1 LDKDSAVS
9 FWLMQ
14 TKIEKID
21 SSSAL
26 AIKIIDPS
34 IEETLDFLSF
44 REKLSLANISHQSK
58 RREWATARLA
68 IKDALD
74 VLKIP
79 YPGFFKDEHG
89 KSQVMIG
96 SGFVS
101 LTHTNGLAAA
111 IFNTNTSVGI
121 DLEHVKERVL
131 KIGPKFLSESE
142 LDFVQKDPLLH
153 TIAWSAKESIFKCQG
168 KRGVSFRENI
178 LLSPFDKNT
187 TTLKGKIIG
196 TEYDDHHFD
205 VEVRVIA
212 NVVLT
217 YTRW

>member
-34 IEETLDFLSF
+34 LEETLDFLSF
-44 REKLSLANISHQSK
+44 REKLSLANISNRTKQ
-58 RREWATARLA
+58 REWTTARLA

-89 KSQVMIG
+89 KSQVMTG

-178 LLSPFDKNT
+178 LLSPFEENT